1 MRDPRFW
8 IPFGLSLFLTLA
20 LGLVGA
26 ASIGSGFGNY
36 LAVMILFP
44 FAMLMTSLLDLHFG
58 YMLALA
64 LLQFPVYGAILG
76 RGNLHGH
83 FARNAFALILIHA
96 TAIGLVLLLARP
108 GSW

>member
-1 MRDPRFW
+1 MSNPRFW

-26 ASIGSGFGNY
+26 ASIGSGVGNY
-36 LAVMILFP
+36 LPVILLFP
-44 FAMLMTSLLDLHFG
+44 FAMLLTSFLELHFG
-58 YMLALA
+58 YLVALA

-76 RGNLHGH
+76 KQNVKGH
-83 FARNAFALILIHA
+83 FGRTAIALLLIHGVA
-96 TAIGLVLLLARP
+96 VGLVLALARH